1 MNSEHFE
8 RIEHCVDVCVV
19 GGGLAGICAA
29 VSAARNGAVTALVQD
44 RPMLGGNASSEIRMW
59 ICGAHGRNN
68 RETGI
73 IEELMLEN
81 LYRNPYKNYSIWDS
95 VMLGIVRREPLIQ
108 LYLNCSCLDGKTE
121 NGKIESILAWQTTTQ
136 KYHCFKAKI
145 FIDCSGDSILAP
157 ISGAEYRIGR
167 EGRTEYGESIAPE
180 VADNKTMGLSCM
192 LQARECREERKFVA
206 PDFAEKLSDNNFS
219 ERAPDLRDEMEN
231 FWYLELGGNQNT
243 IDDAEKLR
251 DRLVSLAYG
260 TWDYLKNSPKYAEKN
275 KNYDLEWVGILPG
288 KRESRRYIGDY
299 VMTQNDIESGGH
311 FDDIIAYGGWTMD
324 DHNPDG
330 FDGNGAPNIHHPA
343 PSPYGIPYR
352 CIYSKTIENLMFAGR
367 NISVTHSALSS
378 TRVMATC
385 GVIGQAAGAAAAMAV
400 HYSVKHRD
408 IGQRISELQQLLQQQ
423 DIWLPFV
430 KKKIGAATLAATI
443 RSNMKNT
450 ALLFNGIERETDR
463 SVNYACGEK
472 GSRVNLIFDK
482 PVCISGVR
490 LVFDS
495 DLNRETL
502 PDWERRINRNMI
514 HNIPLGLEPS
524 YPPKTLMRRFTVTLT
539 LDNGETESRE
549 INNYYQRLFIWKTR
563 RKIMEA
569 SVTLEETWG
578 SPEFH
583 LFSFEVIE

>member
-400 HYSVKHRD
+400 HYSVKPRD

-430 KKKIGAATLAATI
+430 KKKIGAATLAATV

-502 PDWERRINRNMI
+502 PEWERRINRNMI

>member
-1 MNSEHFE
+1 MNSKHFE
-8 RIEHCVDVCVV
+8 TIEHCVDVCVV
-19 GGGLAGICAA
+19 GGGLAGLCAA

-59 ICGAHGRNN
+59 VCGAHGKNN

-73 IEELMLEN
+73 VEELMLEN

-136 KYHCFKAKI
+136 KYHCFKAKV
-145 FIDCSGDSILAP
+145 FIDCSGDSVLAP
-157 ISGAEYRIGR
+157 ISGAEYRMGR
-167 EGRTEYGESIAPE
+167 EGRREYGESIAPE
-180 VADNKTMGLSCM
+180 AADDKTMGLSCI
-192 LQARECREERKFVA
+192 LQAREYPEERKFVA
-206 PDFAEKLSDNNFS
+206 PDFAEKLNDDNFLGRTPNLHD
-219 ERAPDLRDEMEN
+219 AMEN

-243 IDDAEKLR
+243 IDDTEKLR

-260 TWDYLKNSPKYAEKN
+260 TWDYLKNSPKYAEKS
-275 KNYDLEWVGILPG
+275 KNFDLEWVGVLPG

-311 FDDIIAYGGWTMD
+311 FNDIIAYGGWTMD

-330 FDGNGAPNIHHPA
+330 FDGKDAPNIFHPA

-352 CIYSKTIENLMFAGR
+352 CIYSKTVENLMFAGR

-400 HYSVKHRD
+400 RYSIKPRD
-408 IGQRISELQQLLQQQ
+408 VGERISELQQLLEEQ
-423 DIWLPFV
+423 DIWLPFI
-430 KKKIGAATLAATI
+430 KKEIGSATLKAAVQ
-443 RSNMKNT
+443 SNMKNT
-450 ALLFNGIERETDR
+450 DLLFNGIERESND
-463 SVNYACGEK
+463 SKNYASGEQ
-472 GSRVNLIFDK
+472 GSTVRLIFEK
-482 PVCISGVR
+482 PVSIDGVR

-502 PDWERRINRNMI
+502 PEQEKRMNRNMI
-514 HNIPLGLEPS
+514 HNIPLGQEAS
-524 YPPKTLMRRFTVTLT
+524 YPPKTLMRRFSVILT
-539 LDNGETESRE
+539 LDNGETERRE
-549 INNYYQRLFIWKTR
+549 INNYYQRLFIWRVR
-563 RKIMEA
+563 RKIKEA
-569 SVTLEETWG
+569 AVILEETWG
-578 SPEFH
+578 STEYR
-583 LFSFEVIE
+583 LFSFEVTE

>member
-400 HYSVKHRD
+400 HYSVKPRD

-430 KKKIGAATLAATI
+430 KKKIGAATLAATV

-502 PDWERRINRNMI
+502 PEWERRINRNMI

-549 INNYYQRLFIWKTR
+549 INNY
-563 RKIMEA
+563 
-569 SVTLEETWG
+569 
-578 SPEFH
+578 
-583 LFSFEVIE
+583 